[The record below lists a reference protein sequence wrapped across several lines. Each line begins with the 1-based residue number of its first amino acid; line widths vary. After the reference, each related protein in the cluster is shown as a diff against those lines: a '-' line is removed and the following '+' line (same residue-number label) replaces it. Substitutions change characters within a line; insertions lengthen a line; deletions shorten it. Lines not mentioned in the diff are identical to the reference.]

1 MLGVDDYIV
10 LVRSLVGCPYA
21 HAGRSRNGVDCL
33 GAAIVPLNEMG
44 IYPPD
49 QYNYSREAFD
59 NSLALEI
66 GKHTDPVQVDM
77 VEKGDILLFWCNR
90 KTRMPQHVAVYIGD
104 NTIVHAYMPVG
115 RVVEG
120 PIGAWSKR
128 ITHAFRIPMLLRS

>member
-1 MLGVDDYIV
+1 
-10 LVRSLVGCPYA
+10 
-21 HAGRSRNGVDCL
+21 
-33 GAAIVPLNEMG
+33 
-44 IYPPD
+44 
-49 QYNYSREAFD
+49 
-59 NSLALEI
+59 
-66 GKHTDPVQVDM
+66 
-77 VEKGDILLFWCNR
+77 LFWCNR